1 MAFLTGERQFREIQ
15 LHDDHHVPSH
25 PGRHVARK
33 GRGTMDISCSV
44 CDLQMHHFADI
55 QYEKQIYSST
65 CLALVC
71 IFNIFHLIFL
81 RYIINNS
88 SKTCPSIN
96 SEFLLPI
103 FCHIPHLPWVPS
115 PYFLSHSPSPPS
127 ICHAPGTEGVLLALR
142 LGPGGGLPKLD
153 QRGADPLMGWNVG

>member
-15 LHDDHHVPSH
+15 LHDEHHVPSH

-103 FCHIPHLPWVPS
+103 FCHIPHLPHPSAMPQELKASFWLCDLGLAVDSQSWTSEVPI
-115 PYFLSHSPSPPS
+115 H
-127 ICHAPGTEGVLLALR
+127 
-142 LGPGGGLPKLD
+142 
-153 QRGADPLMGWNVG
+153 